1 MKFSK
6 AFLFFCFVSIILPNT
21 TIAQSQLSDF
31 LLAAFEDINTYG
43 FTQAKNY
50 ITPRNYRIPV
60 IDEIEIRFSNDE
72 FIAEEQQYA
81 FRVSP
86 SNPWKVRRNKALFN
100 ATKTEIGLQQKLMY
114 KQNMYNRYL
123 VASSYLLDLKQLEL
137 ETERYNLTRK
147 RATIIGDNAESSFF
161 DSEDYV
167 ESKLDQI
174 DKLYELQEQQ
184 TSLLHNK
191 RTIAS
196 LMRVEDLNWDNEV
209 LVSVTTID
217 SVANRIAQ
225 RNFNSAELNL
235 LVQSLDVARKE
246 TRIEK
251 ADFNLGFVQAEYMPL
266 KNRESDIGIS
276 FGITIPIF
284 NPNKNKVAERII
296 KEIEIENQI
305 QTQEFQDSV
314 NKVIQY
320 GFLLDLLKNH
330 QLLEQQIEQIDIP
343 SLIKNLS
350 VNENNNPVTL
360 LDIEEAL
367 IKLKLLKF
375 ESHKRMVEQYVE
387 FLNAFDMLSTTPL
400 INYLSDSLTP
410 IR

>member
-196 LMRVEDLNWDNEV
+196 LMRVEDVNWDNEV